1 MTQLDTVARQ
11 AGQQDTKSRILDT
24 AEALFVEGGFDSLS
38 MRQITNSAGVNLA
51 AVNYHF
57 GGKDAL
63 IQAVLARRL
72 DPLNEARITMLDKLE
87 ASLGEHIQCEQIM
100 VALFLPAE
108 RIARSDA
115 PYASTY
121 IQFLGRAYT
130 DPSPVVREYI
140 DGHYLEVQGRFFLAF
155 KRALPELALDDLA
168 FRLHFSMG
176 ALASI
181 LAGGNIPQLQSE
193 FTQGQADNQVL
204 VLSRLITLMTAALKV
219 PLPGPRDTTLFDS
232 VVKLL

>member
-1 MTQLDTVARQ
+1 MTQLDSVARQ
-11 AGQQDTKSRILDT
+11 AGLQDTKSRILDA
-24 AEALFVEGGFDSLS
+24 AEALFVAGGYDALS

-72 DPLNEARITMLDKLE
+72 DPLNADRIAMLDKLE
-87 ASLGEHIQCEQIM
+87 QALGHQLQCEQIM

-115 PYASTY
+115 PHSATY

-130 DPSPVVREYI
+130 DPSPVVREFI
-140 DGHYLEVQGRFFLAF
+140 DGHYLDVQARFFLAF

-193 FTQGQADNQVL
+193 FTQGQAENEVL

-219 PLPGPRDTTLFDS
+219 PLPDAKDTALFDS
-232 VVKLL
+232 VIKLL